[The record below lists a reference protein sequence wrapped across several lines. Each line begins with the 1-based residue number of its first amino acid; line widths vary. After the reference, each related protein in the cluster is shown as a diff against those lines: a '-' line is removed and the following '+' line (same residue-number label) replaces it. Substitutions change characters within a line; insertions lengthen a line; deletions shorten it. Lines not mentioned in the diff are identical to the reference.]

1 MTPIKAKISKRG
13 ISYKGL
19 WYFAPNDK
27 RLMSEMY
34 AAGTRRM
41 PFEVRMDM
49 RDVGAIYYI
58 RNSKLV
64 KIPLNVLITGNS
76 DYKGLTMKQYEEYYS
91 AKKKM
96 QAKGRID
103 NEKNRLCRVCKQREY
118 R

>member
-1 MTPIKAKISKRG
+1 
-13 ISYKGL
+13 
-19 WYFAPNDK
+19 
-27 RLMSEMY
+27 
-34 AAGTRRM
+34 
-41 PFEVRMDM
+41 M
-49 RDVGAIYYI
+49 RDVGVIYYI

-103 NEKNRLCRVCKQREY
+103 NEK
-118 R
+118 

>member
-1 MTPIKAKISKRG
+1 
-13 ISYKGL
+13 
-19 WYFAPNDK
+19 
-27 RLMSEMY
+27 MY
-34 AAGTRRM
+34 AAGTKRM

-49 RDVGAIYYI
+49 RDVSAIYYI
-58 RNSKLV
+58 RNSELI

-103 NEKNRLCRVCKQREY
+103 NEKIDTAVYANNESIVKSAKKNVHSRTTDI
-118 R
+118 